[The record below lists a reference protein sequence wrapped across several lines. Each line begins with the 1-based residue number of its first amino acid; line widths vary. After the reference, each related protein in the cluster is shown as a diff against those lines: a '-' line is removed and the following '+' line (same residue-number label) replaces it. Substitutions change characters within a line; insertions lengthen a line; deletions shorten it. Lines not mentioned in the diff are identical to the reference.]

1 MHKRFGRKTV
11 TFLKQFF
18 SSQPDMVTVDFGYV
32 TNPGWSY
39 QWGFHQVEFSL
50 VSILVEFHAFFL
62 FLAAANVKKN
72 DKLEDLG

>member
-1 MHKRFGRKTV
+1 MHKRFGIKTV

-50 VSILVEFHAFFL
+50 SSILVEFQAI
-62 FLAAANVKKN
+62 FLATANVKKSVSYF
-72 DKLEDLG
+72 L

>member
-1 MHKRFGRKTV
+1 
-11 TFLKQFF
+11 
-18 SSQPDMVTVDFGYV
+18 MVTVDFGYV

-50 VSILVEFHAFFL
+50 VSILVEFHAIFL